1 MLTHIAIRNFKGF
14 EEVSFELGDR
24 VVFIGPNNSGKTSA
38 LQALAL
44 WDIGLKRR
52 IEKRRTGT
60 VRSKRPGVTVN
71 RRDLITVPL
80 PDANLLWRNLHVRE
94 STKDKGTQ
102 NIRIDI
108 IVSGVSSGAEWQC
121 GLRFDYANEESFYCR
136 PLRRS
141 EDKHP
146 ERMPVPEEAQGVRV
160 AYLPPMCGLTA
171 TETRLDVGAINV
183 RLGEGRTAE
192 VLRNPCHQILE
203 GENGKQRWKSLA
215 ERVRHFFGVELEEPR
230 YWRDHAGLQGQGHPT
245 GYLVIRSRTATDAAV
260 VGPHDGE
267 PEVGAADG

>member
-1 MLTHIAIRNFKGF
+1 
-14 EEVSFELGDR
+14 
-24 VVFIGPNNSGKTSA
+24 
-38 LQALAL
+38 
-44 WDIGLKRR
+44 
-52 IEKRRTGT
+52 

-160 AYLPPMCGLTA
+160 AYLPPMWGLTA
-171 TETRLDVGAINV
+171 TETRLNVGAINV